1 MPSSTSNIDRPIP
14 QQKRSSRRVAEYL
27 DVAANLFAEVGYDAA
42 TMTAIAER
50 AGSSIGG
57 LYRYFPDKQTL
68 AIALLK
74 QYTADFEE
82 VWTSALPELKS
93 ISVAEFAEHLID
105 RMTEFVTSRPAYFIL
120 HTAPIRF
127 RRDAATRT
135 QLRTEFSKAF
145 LVKCPSLSQEVA
157 LLAAHVTVQITKGML
172 SACADVDTKR
182 RSPMVREFKRA
193 LTNYLRDVLRER

>member
-1 MPSSTSNIDRPIP
+1 MRSSTSDIDRPIP

-42 TMTAIAER
+42 TMTGIAER

-105 RMTEFVTSRPAYFIL
+105 RMTEFVTRRPAYFIL
-120 HTAPIRF
+120 HTAPIHF
-127 RRDAATRT
+127 RRDAAART